1 MITDKVN
8 TLQDVAKAQ
17 HILKTFRGDLKTDE
31 VFMSER
37 DMMAYLN
44 YVRELNPTLDDAVSH
59 KIERFYQKMREMS
72 NSEADSLPVGI
83 RQLEAVIRMS
93 QAHAK
98 LFFRT
103 KVIEA
108 DELYSN
114 SLILEVS
121 SPGIDRK
128 FFNKEQYINYLGRVI
143 KVRYRNEQMEY
154 KSVKGFLRGVSK
166 EAIVIEV
173 NNEESFIS
181 FEAIEKANLEF
192 AEV

>member
-1 MITDKVN
+1 MDKEHIETLIRKDIKALGCDIWGLELIGSIT
-8 TLQDVAKAQ
+8 
-17 HILKTFRGDLKTDE
+17 
-31 VFMSER
+31 
-37 DMMAYLN
+37 
-44 YVRELNPTLDDAVSH
+44 NPTLRVFIDNDKGITIRDCEKVSKH
-59 KIERFYQKMREMS
+59 IS
-72 NSEADSLPVGI
+72 
-83 RQLEAVIRMS
+83 
-93 QAHAK
+93 
-98 LFFRT
+98 
-103 KVIEA
+103 KVIESNT
-108 DELYSN
+108 LYSN

-181 FEAIEKANLEF
+181 FDAIEKANLEF

>member
-1 MITDKVN
+1 MDKEHIETLIRKDIKALGCDIWGLELIGSIT
-8 TLQDVAKAQ
+8 
-17 HILKTFRGDLKTDE
+17 
-31 VFMSER
+31 
-37 DMMAYLN
+37 
-44 YVRELNPTLDDAVSH
+44 NPTLRVFIDNDKGITIRDCEKVSKH
-59 KIERFYQKMREMS
+59 IS
-72 NSEADSLPVGI
+72 
-83 RQLEAVIRMS
+83 
-93 QAHAK
+93 
-98 LFFRT
+98 
-103 KVIEA
+103 KVIESNT
-108 DELYSN
+108 LYSN

-128 FFNKEQYINYLGRVI
+128 FFNKEQYINYLGRMI

>member
-1 MITDKVN
+1 MDTEHIETLIRKDIEALGCDIWGLELIGSIT
-8 TLQDVAKAQ
+8 
-17 HILKTFRGDLKTDE
+17 
-31 VFMSER
+31 
-37 DMMAYLN
+37 
-44 YVRELNPTLDDAVSH
+44 NPTLRVFIDNDKGITIRDCEKVSKH
-59 KIERFYQKMREMS
+59 IS
-72 NSEADSLPVGI
+72 
-83 RQLEAVIRMS
+83 
-93 QAHAK
+93 
-98 LFFRT
+98 
-103 KVIEA
+103 KVIESNT
-108 DELYSN
+108 LYSN

-128 FFNKEQYINYLGRVI
+128 FFNKEQYINYLGRMI

>member
-1 MITDKVN
+1 MDKEHIETLIRKDIKALGCDIWGLELIGSITK
-8 TLQDVAKAQ
+8 
-17 HILKTFRGDLKTDE
+17 
-31 VFMSER
+31 
-37 DMMAYLN
+37 
-44 YVRELNPTLDDAVSH
+44 PTLRVFIDNDKGITIRDCEKVSKH
-59 KIERFYQKMREMS
+59 IS
-72 NSEADSLPVGI
+72 
-83 RQLEAVIRMS
+83 
-93 QAHAK
+93 
-98 LFFRT
+98 
-103 KVIEA
+103 KVIESNK
-108 DELYSN
+108 LYSN

-121 SPGIDRK
+121 SPGMDRK

-166 EAIVIEV
+166 ETIVIEV

>member
-1 MITDKVN
+1 MDKEHIETLIRKDIEALGCDIWGLELIGSIT
-8 TLQDVAKAQ
+8 
-17 HILKTFRGDLKTDE
+17 
-31 VFMSER
+31 
-37 DMMAYLN
+37 
-44 YVRELNPTLDDAVSH
+44 NPTLRVFIDNDKGITIRDCEKVSKH
-59 KIERFYQKMREMS
+59 IS
-72 NSEADSLPVGI
+72 
-83 RQLEAVIRMS
+83 
-93 QAHAK
+93 
-98 LFFRT
+98 
-103 KVIEA
+103 KVIESNA
-108 DELYSN
+108 LYSN

>member
-1 MITDKVN
+1 MDKEHIETLIRKDIEALGCDIWGLELIGSIT
-8 TLQDVAKAQ
+8 
-17 HILKTFRGDLKTDE
+17 
-31 VFMSER
+31 
-37 DMMAYLN
+37 
-44 YVRELNPTLDDAVSH
+44 NPTLRVFIDNDKGITVRDCEKVSKH
-59 KIERFYQKMREMS
+59 IS
-72 NSEADSLPVGI
+72 
-83 RQLEAVIRMS
+83 
-93 QAHAK
+93 
-98 LFFRT
+98 
-103 KVIEA
+103 KVIESNT
-108 DELYSN
+108 LYSN

-128 FFNKEQYINYLGRVI
+128 FFNKEQYINYLGRMI

-192 AEV
+192 TEV

>member
-1 MITDKVN
+1 MDKEHIETLIRKDIEALGCDIWGLELIGSIT
-8 TLQDVAKAQ
+8 
-17 HILKTFRGDLKTDE
+17 
-31 VFMSER
+31 
-37 DMMAYLN
+37 
-44 YVRELNPTLDDAVSH
+44 NPTLRVFIDNDKGITIRDCEKVSKH
-59 KIERFYQKMREMS
+59 IS
-72 NSEADSLPVGI
+72 
-83 RQLEAVIRMS
+83 
-93 QAHAK
+93 
-98 LFFRT
+98 
-103 KVIEA
+103 KVIESNT
-108 DELYSN
+108 LYSN
-114 SLILEVS
+114 SLTLEVS

>member
-1 MITDKVN
+1 MDKEHIETLIRKDIEALGCDIWGLELIGSIT
-8 TLQDVAKAQ
+8 
-17 HILKTFRGDLKTDE
+17 
-31 VFMSER
+31 
-37 DMMAYLN
+37 
-44 YVRELNPTLDDAVSH
+44 NPTLRVFIDNEKGITVKDCEKVSKH
-59 KIERFYQKMREMS
+59 IS
-72 NSEADSLPVGI
+72 
-83 RQLEAVIRMS
+83 
-93 QAHAK
+93 
-98 LFFRT
+98 
-103 KVIEA
+103 KVIESNT
-108 DELYSN
+108 LYSN

>member
-1 MITDKVN
+1 MDKEYIEMLIRRDIQSLGCDIWGLELIGSIT
-8 TLQDVAKAQ
+8 
-17 HILKTFRGDLKTDE
+17 
-31 VFMSER
+31 
-37 DMMAYLN
+37 
-44 YVRELNPTLDDAVSH
+44 NPTLRVFIDNEKGITVKDCEKVSKH
-59 KIERFYQKMREMS
+59 IS
-72 NSEADSLPVGI
+72 
-83 RQLEAVIRMS
+83 
-93 QAHAK
+93 
-98 LFFRT
+98 

>member
-1 MITDKVN
+1 MDKEHIETLIRKDIKALGCDIWGLELIGSITK
-8 TLQDVAKAQ
+8 
-17 HILKTFRGDLKTDE
+17 
-31 VFMSER
+31 
-37 DMMAYLN
+37 
-44 YVRELNPTLDDAVSH
+44 PTLRVFIDNDKGITIRDCEKVSMH
-59 KIERFYQKMREMS
+59 IS
-72 NSEADSLPVGI
+72 
-83 RQLEAVIRMS
+83 
-93 QAHAK
+93 
-98 LFFRT
+98 
-103 KVIEA
+103 KVIESNK
-108 DELYSN
+108 LYSN

-121 SPGIDRK
+121 SPGMDRK

-154 KSVKGFLRGVSK
+154 KSVKGFLRGVYK

>member
-1 MITDKVN
+1 MDKEHIETLIRKDIKALGCDIWGLELIGSIT
-8 TLQDVAKAQ
+8 
-17 HILKTFRGDLKTDE
+17 
-31 VFMSER
+31 
-37 DMMAYLN
+37 
-44 YVRELNPTLDDAVSH
+44 NPTLRVFIDNDKGITIRDCEKVSKH
-59 KIERFYQKMREMS
+59 IS
-72 NSEADSLPVGI
+72 
-83 RQLEAVIRMS
+83 
-93 QAHAK
+93 
-98 LFFRT
+98 
-103 KVIEA
+103 KVIESNT
-108 DELYSN
+108 LYSN

>member
-1 MITDKVN
+1 MDKEHIETLIRKDIEALGCDIWGLELIGSITK
-8 TLQDVAKAQ
+8 
-17 HILKTFRGDLKTDE
+17 
-31 VFMSER
+31 
-37 DMMAYLN
+37 
-44 YVRELNPTLDDAVSH
+44 PTLRVFIDNDKGITIRDCEKVSKH
-59 KIERFYQKMREMS
+59 IS
-72 NSEADSLPVGI
+72 
-83 RQLEAVIRMS
+83 
-93 QAHAK
+93 
-98 LFFRT
+98 
-103 KVIEA
+103 KVIESNK
-108 DELYSN
+108 LYSN

-121 SPGIDRK
+121 SPGMDRK

>member
-1 MITDKVN
+1 MDKEHIETLIRKDIEALGCDIWGLELIGSIT
-8 TLQDVAKAQ
+8 
-17 HILKTFRGDLKTDE
+17 
-31 VFMSER
+31 
-37 DMMAYLN
+37 
-44 YVRELNPTLDDAVSH
+44 NPTLRVFIDNDKGITIRDCEKVSKH
-59 KIERFYQKMREMS
+59 IS
-72 NSEADSLPVGI
+72 
-83 RQLEAVIRMS
+83 
-93 QAHAK
+93 
-98 LFFRT
+98 
-103 KVIEA
+103 KVIESNT
-108 DELYSN
+108 LYSN

-128 FFNKEQYINYLGRVI
+128 FFNKEQYINYLGRMI

-192 AEV
+192 SEV

>member
-1 MITDKVN
+1 MDKEHIETLIRKDIKALGCDIWGLELIGSITK
-8 TLQDVAKAQ
+8 
-17 HILKTFRGDLKTDE
+17 
-31 VFMSER
+31 
-37 DMMAYLN
+37 
-44 YVRELNPTLDDAVSH
+44 PTLRVFIDNDKGITIRDCEKVSKH
-59 KIERFYQKMREMS
+59 IS
-72 NSEADSLPVGI
+72 
-83 RQLEAVIRMS
+83 
-93 QAHAK
+93 
-98 LFFRT
+98 
-103 KVIEA
+103 KVIESNT
-108 DELYSN
+108 LYSN

-166 EAIVIEV
+166 ETIVIEV

>member
-1 MITDKVN
+1 MDKEHIETLIRKDIEALGCDIWGLELIGSIT
-8 TLQDVAKAQ
+8 
-17 HILKTFRGDLKTDE
+17 
-31 VFMSER
+31 
-37 DMMAYLN
+37 
-44 YVRELNPTLDDAVSH
+44 NPTLRVIIDNDKGITIRDCEKVSKH
-59 KIERFYQKMREMS
+59 IS
-72 NSEADSLPVGI
+72 
-83 RQLEAVIRMS
+83 
-93 QAHAK
+93 
-98 LFFRT
+98 
-103 KVIEA
+103 KVIESNK
-108 DELYSN
+108 LYSN

>member
-1 MITDKVN
+1 MDKEHIETLIRKDIKALGCDIWGLELIGSIT
-8 TLQDVAKAQ
+8 
-17 HILKTFRGDLKTDE
+17 
-31 VFMSER
+31 
-37 DMMAYLN
+37 
-44 YVRELNPTLDDAVSH
+44 NPTLRVFIDNDKGITVRDCEKVSKH
-59 KIERFYQKMREMS
+59 IS
-72 NSEADSLPVGI
+72 
-83 RQLEAVIRMS
+83 
-93 QAHAK
+93 
-98 LFFRT
+98 
-103 KVIEA
+103 KVIES

-181 FEAIEKANLEF
+181 FDAIEKANLEF

>member
-1 MITDKVN
+1 MDKEHIETLIRKDIEALGCDIWGLELIGSIT
-8 TLQDVAKAQ
+8 
-17 HILKTFRGDLKTDE
+17 
-31 VFMSER
+31 
-37 DMMAYLN
+37 
-44 YVRELNPTLDDAVSH
+44 NPTLRVFIDNDKGITIRDCEKVSKH
-59 KIERFYQKMREMS
+59 IS
-72 NSEADSLPVGI
+72 
-83 RQLEAVIRMS
+83 
-93 QAHAK
+93 
-98 LFFRT
+98 
-103 KVIEA
+103 KVIESNT
-108 DELYSN
+108 LYSN

>member
-1 MITDKVN
+1 MDKEHIETLIRKDIEALGCDIWGLELIGSIT
-8 TLQDVAKAQ
+8 
-17 HILKTFRGDLKTDE
+17 
-31 VFMSER
+31 
-37 DMMAYLN
+37 
-44 YVRELNPTLDDAVSH
+44 NPTLRVFIDNDKGITIRDCEKVSKH
-59 KIERFYQKMREMS
+59 IS
-72 NSEADSLPVGI
+72 
-83 RQLEAVIRMS
+83 
-93 QAHAK
+93 
-98 LFFRT
+98 
-103 KVIEA
+103 KVIESNK
-108 DELYSN
+108 LYSN
-114 SLILEVS
+114 NLILEVS
-121 SPGIDRK
+121 SPGMDRK

>member
-1 MITDKVN
+1 MDKEHIETLIRKDIEALGCDIWGLELIGSITK
-8 TLQDVAKAQ
+8 
-17 HILKTFRGDLKTDE
+17 
-31 VFMSER
+31 
-37 DMMAYLN
+37 
-44 YVRELNPTLDDAVSH
+44 PTLRVFIDNDKGITIRDCEKVSKH
-59 KIERFYQKMREMS
+59 IS
-72 NSEADSLPVGI
+72 
-83 RQLEAVIRMS
+83 
-93 QAHAK
+93 
-98 LFFRT
+98 
-103 KVIEA
+103 KVIES

>member
-1 MITDKVN
+1 MDKEHIETLIRRDIKALGCDIWGLELIGNIT
-8 TLQDVAKAQ
+8 
-17 HILKTFRGDLKTDE
+17 
-31 VFMSER
+31 
-37 DMMAYLN
+37 
-44 YVRELNPTLDDAVSH
+44 NPTLRVFIDND
-59 KIERFYQKMREMS
+59 Q
-72 NSEADSLPVGI
+72 GI
-83 RQLEAVIRMS
+83 TVKDCEKVNKHIS
-93 QAHAK
+93 
-98 LFFRT
+98 

>member
-1 MITDKVN
+1 MDKEHIETLIRKDIKALGCDIWGLELIGSITK
-8 TLQDVAKAQ
+8 
-17 HILKTFRGDLKTDE
+17 
-31 VFMSER
+31 
-37 DMMAYLN
+37 
-44 YVRELNPTLDDAVSH
+44 PTLRVFIDNDKGITIRDCEKVSKH
-59 KIERFYQKMREMS
+59 IS
-72 NSEADSLPVGI
+72 
-83 RQLEAVIRMS
+83 
-93 QAHAK
+93 
-98 LFFRT
+98 
-103 KVIEA
+103 KVIESNT
-108 DELYSN
+108 LYSN

-128 FFNKEQYINYLGRVI
+128 FFNKEQYINYLGRMI

-192 AEV
+192 TEV

>member
-1 MITDKVN
+1 MDKEHIETLIRKDIEALGCDIWGLELIGSITK
-8 TLQDVAKAQ
+8 
-17 HILKTFRGDLKTDE
+17 
-31 VFMSER
+31 
-37 DMMAYLN
+37 
-44 YVRELNPTLDDAVSH
+44 PTLRVFIDNDKGITIRDCEKVSKH
-59 KIERFYQKMREMS
+59 IS
-72 NSEADSLPVGI
+72 
-83 RQLEAVIRMS
+83 
-93 QAHAK
+93 
-98 LFFRT
+98 
-103 KVIEA
+103 KVIESNT
-108 DELYSN
+108 LYSN

>member
-1 MITDKVN
+1 MDKEHIE
-8 TLQDVAKAQ
+8 TLIRRDIKALGCD
-17 HILKTFRGDLKTDE
+17 IWGL
-31 VFMSER
+31 
-37 DMMAYLN
+37 
-44 YVRELNPTLDDAVSH
+44 ELIGSIANPTLRVFIDNDKGITVKDCEKVSKH
-59 KIERFYQKMREMS
+59 IS
-72 NSEADSLPVGI
+72 
-83 RQLEAVIRMS
+83 
-93 QAHAK
+93 
-98 LFFRT
+98 

-128 FFNKEQYINYLGRVI
+128 FFNKEQYINYLGRMI

-166 EAIVIEV
+166 ETIVIEV

>member
-1 MITDKVN
+1 MDKEHIETLIRKDIEAFGCDIWGLELIGSIT
-8 TLQDVAKAQ
+8 
-17 HILKTFRGDLKTDE
+17 
-31 VFMSER
+31 
-37 DMMAYLN
+37 
-44 YVRELNPTLDDAVSH
+44 NPTLRVFIDNDKGITIRDCEKVSKH
-59 KIERFYQKMREMS
+59 IS
-72 NSEADSLPVGI
+72 
-83 RQLEAVIRMS
+83 
-93 QAHAK
+93 
-98 LFFRT
+98 
-103 KVIEA
+103 KVIESNT
-108 DELYSN
+108 LYSN

-121 SPGIDRK
+121 SPGIDRR

>member
-1 MITDKVN
+1 MDKEHIETLIRKDIKALGCDIWGLELIGSIT
-8 TLQDVAKAQ
+8 
-17 HILKTFRGDLKTDE
+17 
-31 VFMSER
+31 
-37 DMMAYLN
+37 
-44 YVRELNPTLDDAVSH
+44 NPTLRVFIDNDKGITIRDCEKVSKH
-59 KIERFYQKMREMS
+59 IS
-72 NSEADSLPVGI
+72 
-83 RQLEAVIRMS
+83 
-93 QAHAK
+93 
-98 LFFRT
+98 
-103 KVIEA
+103 KVIESNK
-108 DELYSN
+108 LYSN

-181 FEAIEKANLEF
+181 FDAIEKANLEF